1 MVLTLFVRTS
11 ETPRR
16 RMKEPAIGKTRLHWQ
31 RARQLQSRNPYSIHI
46 ISRYDLAVIG
56 GGPGGYTTAIKAA
69 QYGLKVACID
79 RRKTLGGTCL
89 NVGCIPSKC
98 LLNTSHNFQVSR
110 DGITGINV
118 SSVVFNHEQT
128 MNSKAK
134 ILKTLDGGIRGLFKK
149 NGVDFIS
156 GHGTLVAPNEIQV
169 DGGDKVTAKHII
181 IATGSEV
188 TTFPGDA
195 LKVDGKRII
204 TSDEA
209 LVLDEVPKEMV
220 VIGGGAIGLE
230 LASVWSRFGAKVTIV
245 EYANALCHT
254 MDHDVSNGIKKLVEK
269 QGIEILLSTKVL
281 GGEVKGDFAMVT
293 AEKDGQKIE
302 LKGDVVLLAMGRR
315 PFTKNLGLENLGIK
329 TERGYIVVDEK
340 LRVPNYEN
348 ISAIGDVVAGPML
361 AHKAEEDGSVA
372 LGNIIGKDL
381 GHVNWDH
388 VPMVIY
394 THPEVAGV
402 GKTEQAL
409 KASGTEY
416 KKANFPF
423 AANSRARI
431 AGETDGFVKIL
442 ADKDNKILGGWI
454 VGPHA
459 SELIGQITIM
469 MACGLTTVD
478 VSKVCFAHPTVS
490 EALKEACMA
499 VHHKATHF

>member
-1 MVLTLFVRTS
+1 MTGSTRS
-11 ETPRR
+11 SAMN
-16 RMKEPAIGKTRLHWQ
+16 MKYWTKLNGCLSATRSFGSAAKQ
-31 RARQLQSRNPYSIHI
+31 
-46 ISRYDLAVIG
+46 YDLAVIG

-89 NVGCIPSKC
+89 NVGCIPSKA
-98 LLNTSHNFQVSR
+98 LLTTSHNLQVAVEGVKGV
-110 DGITGINV
+110 GIQGASLKHEEMMSNKERIIKALDTGI
-118 SSVVFNHEQT
+118 
-128 MNSKAK
+128 K
-134 ILKTLDGGIRGLFKK
+134 GLFKK

-156 GHGTLVAPNEIQV
+156 GHGTLVSPNEIQIE
-169 DGGDKVTAKHII
+169 GGEKVSAKNIV

-188 TTFPGDA
+188 ATFPGDA
-195 LKVDGKRII
+195 IKVDGKRII

-209 LVLDEVPKEMV
+209 LSLQEVPKTMV

-230 LASVWSRFGAKVTIV
+230 MASVWKRLGADVTIV
-245 EYANALCHT
+245 EYADALCAA
-254 MDHDVSNGIKKLVEK
+254 MDCDVSVAIKKFMEK
-269 QGIEILLSTKVL
+269 QGVNVNVGTKVL
-281 GGEVKGDFAMVT
+281 GGEAKEDCAVVV
-293 AEKDGQKIE
+293 AEKDGNKVE

-315 PFTKNLGLENLGIK
+315 PYTHKLGLEELGIK
-329 TERGYIVVDEK
+329 TERGFIVVDDK
-340 LRVPNYEN
+340 LQVPNHPS
-348 ISAIGDVVAGPML
+348 ISAIGDAIAGPML

-372 LGNIIGKDL
+372 LGHILNKDL

-409 KASGTEY
+409 KASGVEY
-416 KKANFPF
+416 KKASFPF
-423 AANSRARI
+423 AANSRSRI
-431 AGETDGFVKIL
+431 AAETEGFVKIL

-459 SELIGQITIM
+459 SELVGQLTLM
-469 MACGLTTVD
+469 MACGMTTVD

-490 EALKEACMA
+490 EAIKEACMA

>member
-1 MVLTLFVRTS
+1 MMHSKYTCRLYKLVRGFSSATH
-11 ETPRR
+11 
-16 RMKEPAIGKTRLHWQ
+16 K
-31 RARQLQSRNPYSIHI
+31 
-46 ISRYDLAVIG
+46 YDLAVIG

-79 RRKTLGGTCL
+79 RRTTLGGTCL

-98 LLNTSHNFQVSR
+98 LLNTSHHYKASH
-110 DGITGINV
+110 DGIAGIKFTNV
-118 SSVVFNHEQT
+118 EFNHGQT
-128 MNSKAK
+128 MSSKAK
-134 ILKTLDGGIRGLFKK
+134 ILKTLDAGIKGLFKK
-149 NGVDFIS
+149 NGVDYIS
-156 GHGTLVAPNEIQV
+156 GHGTLKSANEIQIE
-169 DGGDKVTAKHII
+169 GGETVSAKNII

-195 LKVDGKRII
+195 LKIDGKRII
-204 TSDEA
+204 SSDEA

-230 LASVWSRFGAKVTIV
+230 LASVWSRLGAKVTIV
-245 EYANALCHT
+245 EYANNLCHT
-254 MDHDVSNGIKKLVEK
+254 MDHDVSVAIKKIVEK
-269 QGIEILLSTKVL
+269 QGINILLSTKVL
-281 GGEVKGDFAMVT
+281 GGEVKDDCAVIT
-293 AEKDGQKIE
+293 AEKDGEKIE

-315 PFTKNLGLENLGIK
+315 PYTKNLGLEELGIK
-329 TERGYIVVDEK
+329 TERGYIVVDEM

-348 ISAIGDVVAGPML
+348 ISAIGDVIAGPML
-361 AHKAEEDGSVA
+361 AHKAEEDGSIA
-372 LGNIIGKDL
+372 LGHILGKDL
-381 GHVNWDH
+381 GHINWDH
-388 VPMVIY
+388 IPMVIY
-394 THPEVAGV
+394 THPEVAGI
-402 GKTEQAL
+402 GKSEQVL
-409 KASGTEY
+409 KSNGIEY
-416 KKANFPF
+416 KKATFPF

-431 AGETDGFVKIL
+431 AGDVDGFVKIL

-478 VSKVCFAHPTVS
+478 VAKVCFAHPTVS

>member
-1 MVLTLFVRTS
+1 MMHRKIVQGF
-11 ETPRR
+11 RR
-16 RMKEPAIGKTRLHWQ
+16 V
-31 RARQLQSRNPYSIHI
+31 SRGFSSGNHK
-46 ISRYDLAVIG
+46 YDLAVIG

-69 QYGLKVACID
+69 QHGLKVACID
-79 RRKTLGGTCL
+79 SRKTLGGTCL

-98 LLNTSHNFQVSR
+98 LLSTSHNYKASI
-110 DGITGINV
+110 DGITGV
-118 SSVVFNHEQT
+118 KYSSVDFNHDDT
-128 MNSKAK
+128 MSSKAK
-134 ILKTLDGGIRGLFKK
+134 ILKALDMGIKGLFKK

-156 GHGTLVAPNEIQV
+156 GRGTLVTPNEIQV
-169 DGGDKVTAKHII
+169 EGGDKVSAKHII

-195 LKVDGKRII
+195 LKIDGKRII
-204 TSDEA
+204 SSDEA

-230 LASVWSRFGAKVTIV
+230 LASVWSRLGAKVTIV
-245 EYANALCHT
+245 EYADKLCHT
-254 MDHDVSNGIKKLVEK
+254 MDHDVSAAIKKLVEK
-269 QGIEILLSTKVL
+269 QGINVCLGTKVL
-281 GGEVKGDFAMVT
+281 GGEVKGEHALVM
-293 AEKDGQKIE
+293 AEKDGQKME

-315 PFTKNLGLENLGIK
+315 PLTRNLGLENLGIK

-340 LRVPNYEN
+340 LRVPNHEN
-348 ISAIGDVVAGPML
+348 ICAIGDVIAGPML

-372 LGNIIGKDL
+372 LGHIIGKDL

-388 VPMVIY
+388 IPMVIY
-394 THPEVAGV
+394 THPEIAGI
-402 GKTEQAL
+402 GQSEQAL
-409 KASGTEY
+409 KASGVEY
-416 KKANFPF
+416 KKATFPF